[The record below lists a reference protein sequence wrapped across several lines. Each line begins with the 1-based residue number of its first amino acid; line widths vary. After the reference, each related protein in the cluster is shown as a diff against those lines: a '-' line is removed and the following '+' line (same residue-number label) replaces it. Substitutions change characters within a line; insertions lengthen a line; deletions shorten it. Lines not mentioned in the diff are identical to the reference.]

1 MILGTGERLRAYVS
15 SRFPSYFDLPVVLFG
30 YLAIALKIVV
40 RRLPCSRKFR
50 SAISAVPNTFNTL
63 SDSLL
68 LPLQLC
74 HSTIFMEVV
83 TARSAL
89 RTLVSER
96 AFFV

>member
-50 SAISAVPNTFNTL
+50 HQEKVCVIISINFRQIFEIIAIIEL
-63 SDSLL
+63 S
-68 LPLQLC
+68 Q
-74 HSTIFMEVV
+74 II
-83 TARSAL
+83 
-89 RTLVSER
+89 
-96 AFFV
+96 